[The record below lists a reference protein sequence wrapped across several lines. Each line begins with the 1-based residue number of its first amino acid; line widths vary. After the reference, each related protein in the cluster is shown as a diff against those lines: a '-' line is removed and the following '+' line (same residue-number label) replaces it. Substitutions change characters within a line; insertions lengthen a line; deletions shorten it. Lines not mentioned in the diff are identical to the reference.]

1 MGISTSNLGKV
12 RYNVRG
18 VYNTV
23 DYYQVDDIVNYGG
36 AQYICIQAHGS
47 GSYIP
52 GQGAGWWEKLSGL
65 TRERGNWSSST
76 AYQVNDIV
84 TYIHEFAYN
93 SCWKYYD
100 TSTYI
105 CRQAHTNNN
114 PATAL
119 PLEEETTQSTYW
131 YRLSRFANRRVTAF
145 LGMTND
151 GYSPPY
157 KPLWNA
163 RSQSVIGTINT
174 LRITGSGSGWLTS
187 NRAVSY
193 THLRAHET

>member
-1 MGISTSNLGKV
+1 MYPSFS
-12 RYNVRG
+12 
-18 VYNTV
+18 
-23 DYYQVDDIVNYGG
+23 
-36 AQYICIQAHGS
+36 S
-47 GSYIP
+47 GSYII
-52 GQGAGWWEKLSGL
+52 GQGAGWWEKYPLCL

-119 PLEEETTQSTYW
+119 PLDEPGTQSTYW
-131 YRLSRFANRRVTAF
+131 YRLSRF
-145 LGMTND
+145 L
-151 GYSPPY
+151 
-157 KPLWNA
+157 
-163 RSQSVIGTINT
+163 I
-174 LRITGSGSGWLTS
+174 
-187 NRAVSY
+187 
-193 THLRAHET
+193 EE